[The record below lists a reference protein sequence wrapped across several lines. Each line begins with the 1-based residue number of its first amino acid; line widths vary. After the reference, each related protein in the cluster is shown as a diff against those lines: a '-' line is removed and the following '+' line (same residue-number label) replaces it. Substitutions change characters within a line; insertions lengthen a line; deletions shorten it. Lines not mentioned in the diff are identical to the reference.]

1 MPIILRSGDL
11 SHKKRLPWEIMT
23 MKKLEKKLKNFFEQE
38 DAAREKS
45 LKLSREVGRMAA
57 DSIKKIHQRFYGEAE
72 KEMKEA
78 FSFLKSAKKI
88 LKSFPEIMYAGYLH
102 AAEKELAEAVI
113 TFNIIKNGEI
123 PSPEEYGFDYKSYLH
138 GLCECNGE
146 LRRYMLDEIR
156 KGEIEKCEKM
166 LTVMD
171 DIYFFLLN
179 FQYTDAITRSLRRQV
194 DYVRSMLERA
204 RSEVTLAK
212 INMR

>member
-1 MPIILRSGDL
+1 
-11 SHKKRLPWEIMT
+11 
-23 MKKLEKKLKNFFEQE
+23 MKKLEKKLKNLFEKE
-38 DAAREKS
+38 DAAREES

-57 DSIKKIHQRFYGEAE
+57 DSIKKIHQRRYAEAE

-78 FSFLKSAKKI
+78 AAILVKAKKR
-88 LKSFPEIMYAGYLH
+88 LEKFPEIMYAGFLH

-113 TFNIIKNGEI
+113 TLNVIKNGRI
-123 PSPEEYGFDYKSYLH
+123 PSPDEYGFDCKSYLH

-156 KGEIEKCEKM
+156 KGRIEECESM
-166 LTVMD
+166 LAVMD

-212 INMR
+212 IHKR

>member
-1 MPIILRSGDL
+1 
-11 SHKKRLPWEIMT
+11 
-23 MKKLEKKLKNFFEQE
+23 MKKLEKKLKAMLEKE
-38 DAAREKS
+38 DAAREKA

-57 DSIKKIHQRFYGEAE
+57 DSIKKIHQRQYAGAE

-78 FSFLKSAKKI
+78 LTI
-88 LKSFPEIMYAGYLH
+88 LKNARDVLKDFPEIRYAGFLH
-102 AAEKELAEAVI
+102 AGEKELAEAVI
-113 TFNIIKNGEI
+113 TLNIIKDGRI
-123 PSPEEYGFDYKSYLH
+123 PVPDEYGFDYKSYLH
-138 GLCECNGE
+138 GLCESNGE

-156 KGEIEKCEKM
+156 KGNLKQCEKM
-166 LTVMD
+166 LEMMD

-212 INMR
+212 INLR

>member
-1 MPIILRSGDL
+1 
-11 SHKKRLPWEIMT
+11 
-23 MKKLEKKLKNFFEQE
+23 MKTLEKKLKNFFEKE
-38 DAAREKS
+38 DGAREKS
-45 LKLSREVGRMAA
+45 LKLSREIGRMAA
-57 DSIKKIHQRFYGEAE
+57 DSIKKIHQRQYVEAE
-72 KEMKEA
+72 KEMEQA
-78 FSFLKSAKKI
+78 LAI
-88 LKSFPEIMYAGYLH
+88 LKNARAVLKDFPEIRYAGFLH

-113 TFNIIKNGEI
+113 TFNIIKNGKI
-123 PSPEEYGFDYKSYLH
+123 PVPDDYGFDYKSYLH
-138 GLCECNGE
+138 GLCESNGE

-156 KGEIEKCEKM
+156 KGNLKQCEKM
-166 LTVMD
+166 LEMMD